1 MATWNRGR
9 HILPSVRSVLN
20 QSHRD
25 FELLVVGDEVTDDTA
40 EHLARIS
47 DPRLRWIDNAPRWGT
62 QSGPNNRGIVAA
74 RAPFVAY
81 IGHDDIWAPNHLEA
95 MWDVRRAQPEADVI
109 VSGLVSHRLNA
120 ARPYRVSG
128 LLAPGLGLEIL
139 CFVPPTAT
147 SHRVEIVRNVPWSRK
162 EDAVVAID
170 FDHQLELA
178 RAGASFAATGRITA
192 HKFTSA
198 GRYLSYFDPESVEQ
212 EHMLTRFD
220 DPDYPAWLARI
231 VARARETG
239 DFMPEET
246 RSSDREETR
255 KRIARVARARGVE
268 GLPANLP
275 VGDGIS
281 LLQGDDPRFADWRP
295 LKPESGYRMAGP
307 NPNPRLL
314 VPLTSA
320 EPVELRL
327 RLRSRRPDLL
337 PAMRIRLNGMPIA
350 HRIEQRSVGPQATFA
365 DLVLRGGLRPDRAS
379 VLVLEQ
385 FGDDIRSGRA
395 DRVLAAGALTAVPRR
410 LL

>member
-25 FELLVVGDEVTDDTA
+25 LELLVIGDEVTDDTA

-47 DPRLRWIDNAPRWGT
+47 DPRLRWINNAPRWGT
-62 QSGPNNRGIVAA
+62 QSGPNNRGIVEAL
-74 RAPFVAY
+74 APFVAY
-81 IGHDDIWAPNHLEA
+81 IGHDDIWAPNHLTA

-128 LLAPGLGLEIL
+128 LLTRGSGQEMRFFI
-139 CFVPPTAT
+139 PPSATA
-147 SHRVEIVRNVPWSRK
+147 HRVEMVRRTPWRRT

-178 RAGASFAATGRITA
+178 KAGAFFAATGHITV
-192 HKFTSA
+192 HKFNSA

-212 EHMLTRFD
+212 EQMLTRFD
-220 DPDYPAWLARI
+220 KPDYPAWLARI

-268 GLPANLP
+268 GLPSNLP

-281 LLQGDDPRFADWRP
+281 LLQDDDPRFADWRP
-295 LKPESGYRMAGP
+295 LKPESGYRVAGP

-337 PAMRIRLNGMPIA
+337 QAMCSRLNGIPIA
-350 HRIEQRSVGPQATFA
+350 YRIEPRSVRPQVTFA
-365 DLVLRGGLRPDRAS
+365 DLVLQGELRPNRAS

-385 FGDDIRSGRA
+385 LCDDIRSGRA
-395 DRVLAAGALTAVPRR
+395 DRILAAGALTAVPLR